1 MNDSDVLRRLERE
14 TLVVL
19 MVMTA
24 GALLLKPSVPL
35 LALGVVGGGVLSGL
49 AYWGIRGLADVLV
62 AGAIRG
68 EIRSNSRGWAL
79 VKFFTRHAILA
90 LAGYG
95 MMTRL
100 KLDPVGM
107 LMGVSAPIAAIALEA
122 LRGWRGRPTL
132 K

>member
-1 MNDSDVLRRLERE
+1 MNDSDLLRRLERE
-14 TLVVL
+14 TLVAM

-24 GALLLKPSVPL
+24 GAFVLQPTAPR
-35 LALGVVGGGVLSGL
+35 LALGVVGGGVLAGL

-62 AGAIRG
+62 ASAIRG
-68 EIRSNSRGWAL
+68 EIRSTSRGWAL

-100 KLDPVGM
+100 KLDPVG
-107 LMGVSAPIAAIALEA
+107 LLLGVSSPIVVMALEA
-122 LRGWRGRPTL
+122 VRGLRRRS
-132 K
+132 